1 MNPQDRFDRILT
13 SVHDAA
19 FDDLLWPAASAL
31 IDEACGSKGNC
42 LVSGDGASP
51 DRVVIFFARF
61 CYRGQL
67 HPEWQREYFEVHAS
81 SLYTEEEKKTSA
93 AWNDALFRSD
103 TRDSLNVR
111 LDGPEGSRIVW
122 VPIAVATGRGRHST
136 LLAFTLRHAVSSALC
151 APLSARD
158 RPS

>member
-1 MNPQDRFDRILT
+1 MASSTRNGSASISRSSHALDERIPRLR
-13 SVHDAA
+13 H
-19 FDDLLWPAASAL
+19 L
-31 IDEACGSKGNC
+31 
-42 LVSGDGASP
+42 P
-51 DRVVIFFARF
+51 DSRV
-61 CYRGQL
+61 
-67 HPEWQREYFEVHAS
+67 VHAS